1 MSAFFRK
8 IWNRIT
14 GGDGEN
20 GAGRSAKAAKT
31 AGIAKNAGVAKGGGI
46 TKAAKAAKTAGA
58 LVSAM
63 NASAA
68 GGKGKTG
75 GRQKRYAPADRRNYA
90 GRLPIC
96 AGCLYAGDCGRF
108 FPGCGFYGGGH
119 DRKEIAVPAIQRGK
133 NCASEEFA
141 AWCAAMGYPVL
152 ERYWLEYEDVWDYYE
167 YIMQEAAPE
176 DGRLY
181 ELDDACALGGSPQP
195 YDDIS
200 AYAGDVTAGYDIS
213 EYDSEYD
220 GEYAGGGT
228 GEYDDIDDIDDIDNM
243 AACSDMENDDAN
255 GMYSMYDDN
264 DGYDDE

>member
-14 GGDGEN
+14 GAAGEN
-20 GAGRSAKAAKT
+20 GVRRTAKAAGGS
-31 AGIAKNAGVAKGGGI
+31 APARNA
-46 TKAAKAAKTAGA
+46 
-58 LVSAM
+58 
-63 NASAA
+63 AS
-68 GGKGKTG
+68 GRKGKRTG
-75 GRQKRYAPADRRNYA
+75 IQKTHTRADKRHYA
-90 GRLPIC
+90 GRLPVC
-96 AGCLYAGDCGRF
+96 AGCLYAGGCGRV

-119 DRKEIAVPAIQRGK
+119 DRKEIDVPAIRRGK

-152 ERYWLEYEDVWDYYE
+152 ERYWPEYEDVWDYYE

-181 ELDDACALGGSPQP
+181 ELDDACALGGSPRP

-200 AYAGDVTAGYDIS
+200 EYAGDVTAGYDIS
-213 EYDSEYD
+213 EHDSEYN
-220 GEYAGGGT
+220 GEYDGGGT
-228 GEYDDIDDIDDIDNM
+228 GEYDGIDDIDDM
-243 AACSDMENDDAN
+243 AACSDMENADIN

>member
-14 GGDGEN
+14 GAAGEN
-20 GAGRSAKAAKT
+20 GVRRTAKAAGGS
-31 AGIAKNAGVAKGGGI
+31 APARNA
-46 TKAAKAAKTAGA
+46 
-58 LVSAM
+58 
-63 NASAA
+63 AS
-68 GGKGKTG
+68 GRKGKRTG
-75 GRQKRYAPADRRNYA
+75 IQKTHTRADKRHYA
-90 GRLPIC
+90 GRLPVC
-96 AGCLYAGDCGRF
+96 AGCLYAGGCGRV

-119 DRKEIAVPAIQRGK
+119 DRKEIAVPAIRRGK

-152 ERYWLEYEDVWDYYE
+152 ERYWPEYEDVWDYYE

-181 ELDDACALGGSPQP
+181 ELDDACVLGGSPRP

-200 AYAGDVTAGYDIS
+200 EYAGDVTAGYDIN
-213 EYDSEYD
+213 EYNGEYD
-220 GEYAGGGT
+220 GEYDGGGT
-228 GEYDDIDDIDDIDNM
+228 GEYDDIDYIDDIDDM
-243 AACSDMENDDAN
+243 AASSDMENADTN